1 MRYNVAQLL
10 KENIGSTRAYSIGQ
24 DSDSTDRA
32 NPNRLRLMRTDRG
45 IWASAQLSTTG
56 PSVCSRCLVPFSQS
70 LELSIEEEYY
80 PVADVHTGK
89 AIEVPDEEGAFTIDD
104 ANVLDLTEAVRQ
116 YRIALGP
123 MKPLCNEDCLGL
135 CTACGGNL
143 NQEAC
148 TCVKDA
154 IDPRLAPLLQ
164 LLGPKG

>member
-10 KENIGSTRAYSIGQ
+10 KEEIGSTRAYPIGQ
-24 DSDSTDRA
+24 GSDSYNEA
-32 NPNRLRLMRTDRG
+32 NCLWLMRTDRG
-45 IWASAQLSTTG
+45 IWASAQLSTLG

-89 AIEVPDEEGAFTIDD
+89 PMEVPDEEGAFVIDD
-104 ANVLDLTEAVRQ
+104 ANILDLTEAVRQ

-123 MKPLCNEDCLGL
+123 MKPLCSEGCLGL
-135 CTACGGNL
+135 CTVCGGNL
-143 NQEAC
+143 NQQDC
-148 TCVKDA
+148 TCLDNA

-164 LLGPKG
+164 FLTREG